1 MKKKEYCKI
10 KGNYLIGNF
19 ILLNIIMVCIEFN
32 YNNISL
38 WWIGVVY
45 EVNKIED

>member
-1 MKKKEYCKI
+1 MEIKKNCKV

-19 ILLNIIMVCIEFN
+19 ILLNIIMVCNEFN

-45 EVNKIED
+45 EVNEMED